1 MVNNILTHDK
11 IPQAIIVRQAPLSNF
26 DKFLKETVKSLV
38 CPEHGCNKCAVCKR
52 IDDGYYFDLIVFD
65 AKEGVSK
72 DEIINLINRFNMPP
86 TEGPV
91 KVYVIKNIEYARNR
105 MINSLLKFVE
115 EPPKDVY
122 AIFTT
127 RNYNAILP
135 TIRSRCFNIYL
146 EKDEKLID
154 EFLRQ
159 TDLKPGE
166 KKLIKNCFYT
176 IKDMKDNLEQFKEFV
191 TLINNLTAANGLV
204 YASQAQT
211 VFKSITYQDIYL
223 FIDICKNMFPDLAIK
238 FIDIQDNLY
247 LNPNKS
253 LVFNQIYDLLKGVR

>member
-1 MVNNILTHDK
+1 
-11 IPQAIIVRQAPLSNF
+11 
-26 DKFLKETVKSLV
+26 
-38 CPEHGCNKCAVCKR
+38 
-52 IDDGYYFDLIVFD
+52 
-65 AKEGVSK
+65 
-72 DEIINLINRFNMPP
+72 MPP

-146 EKDEKLID
+146 EQDEKLIND
-154 EFLRQ
+154 FLKE
-159 TDLKPGE
+159 TDLKPNE
-166 KKLIKNCFYT
+166 KKLIKACFYN
-176 IKDMKDNLEQFKEFV
+176 IEDMKDNLELFKECV
-191 TLINNLTAANGLV
+191 DLIKKLTASNGLI

-211 VFKSITYQDIYL
+211 KFKTMTYQDIYL
-223 FIDICKNMFPDLAIK
+223 LLDVCKNMLPKLAID
-238 FIDIQDNLY
+238 FINLQDNLY

-253 LVFNQIYDLLKGVR
+253 LVFNQIYDLLKGER